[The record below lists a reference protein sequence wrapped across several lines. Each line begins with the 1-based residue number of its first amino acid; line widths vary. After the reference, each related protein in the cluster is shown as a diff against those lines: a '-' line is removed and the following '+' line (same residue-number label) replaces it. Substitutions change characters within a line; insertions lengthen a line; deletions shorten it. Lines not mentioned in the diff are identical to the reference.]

1 MGRVVG
7 KTLRMPH
14 KGVGAGIVAGLA
26 VGMVAGAMPLGAS
39 WGAEG
44 LDVGLATVAM
54 WAGLRLAAR
63 REGPWW
69 IAGLMALVLVS
80 VGVAAYGDVGVP
92 RYAGL
97 VPVPVVAAL
106 LVVGGAGSVWARRR
120 RIGVAGAAAGAGALV
135 ATAWLPVWVAAAMWA
150 AAQAGST
157 SRTSLPTR

>member
-1 MGRVVG
+1 
-7 KTLRMPH
+7 MPH
-14 KGVGAGIVAGLA
+14 RGVGAGIVVGLA
-26 VGMVAGAMPLGAS
+26 VGMVAGAVPLGAN

-69 IAGLMALVLVS
+69 IAGVMALALVS

-120 RIGVAGAAAGAGALV
+120 TMGVAGAAAGAGALV

-157 SRTSLPTR
+157 SWTSLPTR

>member
-1 MGRVVG
+1 MV
-7 KTLRMPH
+7 
-14 KGVGAGIVAGLA
+14 GLA
-26 VGMVAGAMPLGAS
+26 VGMVAGAVPLGAS

-69 IAGLMALVLVS
+69 VAGLMTLALVS
-80 VGVAAYGDVGVP
+80 VGVVAYGDVGVP

-120 RIGVAGAAAGAGALV
+120 EMGGVVGAAAGAGALV
-135 ATAWLPVWVAAAMWA
+135 AAAWLPVWVAAAMWA

>member
-1 MGRVVG
+1 
-7 KTLRMPH
+7 MPH
-14 KGVGAGIVAGLA
+14 RGVGAGIVVGLA
-26 VGMVAGAMPLGAS
+26 VGMVAGAVPLGAS

-69 IAGLMALVLVS
+69 VAGLMTLALVS
-80 VGVAAYGDVGVP
+80 VGVVAYGDVGVP

-120 RIGVAGAAAGAGALV
+120 EMGGVVGAAAGAGALV
-135 ATAWLPVWVAAAMWA
+135 AAAWLPVWVAAAMWA